1 VVASTLDE
9 FLAKGPT
16 EAELQAAKDNLIN
29 GFALRLDSN
38 RKMLEQV
45 AVIGSYGLPLDYL
58 DTYRDKVKAV
68 TVQQIRDAFKRHVSP
83 DNLVTVVVGG
93 DGDKAAPAKAG
104 ATR

>member
-1 VVASTLDE
+1 VVSATLDE

-45 AVIGSYGLPLDYL
+45 AAIGSFGLPLDYL
-58 DTYRDKVKAV
+58 DTWRDKVRGV
-68 TVQQIRDAFKRHVSP
+68 TAQQIRDAFRRHVSP
-83 DNLVTVVVGG
+83 EHLVTVVVGG
-93 DGDKAAPAKAG
+93 DGDKAAQRNGSAP
-104 ATR
+104 